1 MSTPQSEREFWER
14 AASGDFEALRQSI
27 WGEAE
32 PGAWE
37 TRIPECLGMI
47 VPALRR
53 GLGRRKSVSILD
65 LGCGIGRLTL
75 PVAQIFPKATVIGVD
90 ISQAM
95 LDRAALEA
103 AGEGVDNVVWTLGDG
118 RTLPVTGTLHAAY
131 CMITFQHMPWSA
143 AAGYI
148 GQVAERLADG
158 GVFRFQ
164 VVEGADEHFLSHHTN
179 ERAVRDACDA
189 AGLEVSA
196 YERGGMY
203 AQWSW
208 VTATKRGW

>member
-1 MSTPQSEREFWER
+1 MSTAEKEREFWQR
-14 AASGDFEALRQSI
+14 AASGDFEALRQTI
-27 WGEAE
+27 WGEPE

-37 TRIPECLGMI
+37 TRIPECLDLI
-47 VPALRR
+47 VPALRQ

-75 PVAQIFPKATVIGVD
+75 PVAQLFPKATVIGVD

-95 LDRAALEA
+95 LDRATLEA
-103 AGEGVDNVVWTLGDG
+103 AGEGVVNAVWALGDG
-118 RTLPVTGTLHAAY
+118 RELPQTGTLHAAY
-131 CMITFQHMPWSA
+131 SMITFQHMPWEA
-143 AAGYI
+143 AAHYI
-148 GQVAERLADG
+148 AQVAERLAPG

-164 VVEGADEHFLSHHTN
+164 VVEGSEAHFLSHHTS
-179 ERAVRDACDA
+179 EGAVRAACEA

-203 AQWSW
+203 ACWSW